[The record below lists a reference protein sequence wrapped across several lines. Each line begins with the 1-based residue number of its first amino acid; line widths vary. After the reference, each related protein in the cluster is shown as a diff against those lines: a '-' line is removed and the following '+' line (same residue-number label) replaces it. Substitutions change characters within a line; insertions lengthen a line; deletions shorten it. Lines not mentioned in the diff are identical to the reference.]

1 MLETFDNLNSPA
13 VKVRALCKRYGAVT
27 AVDHLDLEIGPGQI
41 CALLGPNGA
50 GKTTVILMLLGLTAI
65 TSGTAE
71 ALGFDPMEKPLEIR
85 RRVGYL
91 PENVGFYGELSAGEN
106 LAFVARLNGLEG
118 REALKAVREN
128 LEIVGL
134 AEVADRKTAAFSRG
148 MRQRLGLAEVLIK
161 KPRLMILDEPTLG
174 LDPEGIDEM
183 LNLIVSLAAERGLTV
198 LVSSHLLHLVERVAH
213 RVAILKKGRLLA
225 AGTVAE
231 LARTASPGGG
241 LAEVYRYYFHQ
252 GEED

>member
-1 MLETFDNLNSPA
+1 MPGTFDNYNLPA

-50 GKTTVILMLLGLTAI
+50 GKTTTILMLLGLTAI

-71 ALGFDPMEKPLEIR
+71 VLGLDPGKKPLEIK

-91 PENVGFYGELSAGEN
+91 PENVGFYGELSAAEN

-118 REALKAVREN
+118 REALEAVRVN
-128 LEIVGL
+128 LETVGL
-134 AEVADRKTAAFSRG
+134 AEAAGRKVAAFSRG

-161 KPRLMILDEPTLG
+161 KPRLLILDEPTLG
-174 LDPEGIDEM
+174 LDPGGIDEM
-183 LNLIVSLAAERGLTV
+183 LDLIVSLAKEHGLTV
-198 LVSSHLLHLVERVAH
+198 LISSHLLHMVERVAH
-213 RVAILKKGRLLA
+213 LVAILKKGRLLA
-225 AGTVAE
+225 AGSVAE
-231 LARTASPGGG
+231 LARAASLEGG
-241 LAEVYRYYFHQ
+241 LIDVYRHYFHQ
-252 GEED
+252 GEEG